1 MARAYAKRLNA
12 HLAIV
17 DKRRIDDKHAEV
29 MNILGDVKGKNIVI
43 VDDLVAT
50 ASSMCEA
57 SVALKKAGALKI
69 FAAVSHPIL
78 SGPAIERIKKSAI
91 EEFIVSDSI
100 PLDPKKKGS
109 VFTVL
114 SVASLLGEAIKR
126 IHQEQSVSSLFN

>member
-1 MARAYAKRLNA
+1 MREPRYADL
-12 HLAIV
+12 
-17 DKRRIDDKHAEV
+17 KRRRPA
-29 MNILGDVKGKNIVI
+29 
-43 VDDLVAT
+43 
-50 ASSMCEA
+50 
-57 SVALKKAGALKI
+57 
-69 FAAVSHPIL
+69 
-78 SGPAIERIKKSAI
+78 GPALPLPQSI